1 MPLKENR
8 SSVTQRSKSALRL
21 ALSFFLLVPL
31 SQPAWAQIDLLGLRL
46 PSPAGSYLAGRE
58 AFSDMR
64 TADAASFYLDAAQQK
79 WENPE
84 LVDAAF
90 QALVA
95 DGRVDDAASL
105 AQHLLDLDDQHAMA
119 RLVLGTVALKER
131 RYDAAAKM
139 LEDAGSDSFIAIT
152 STIVRAW
159 ALIGKDRY
167 DEAQKAIEPFQQ
179 SGLGDFLAFHRALMA
194 DVAGKRDEAIALAK
208 QAYEAD
214 PNVAR
219 LVEAYVRM
227 LGNAS
232 RFDEAQKVIDAFD
245 DQGFEHPLVDA
256 LRPAIANK
264 TRPGKL
270 APNSQT
276 GAAEMFQSIGAA
288 LVQDGS
294 NEAAIEF
301 LRLGLYLDPRNN
313 ALQMSVAELLDKA
326 GQHELANEIYKSIPA
341 DAPMYEQALVR
352 MAENVDAMG
361 DRKEAIRRLSNIVA
375 TSPHN
380 LDALSSLGDLLRYDE
395 QYLKAA
401 DAYTKALDV
410 VGGQHP
416 GDWRFYYVRG
426 ISYERAGQWPKAE
439 KDFLKALDLNPQQPQ
454 VLNYLGYTWV
464 DQGTHLQ
471 EALKMIKE
479 AVSSNPSDGY
489 VVDSLGW
496 AYYKLGRIDEAVK
509 TLEQAVQLRPDSAEV
524 NDHLGDAYWR
534 AGRKLEARFQWNIAA
549 EMDRENT
556 GIRERVQEK
565 LKNGL
570 TTATN

>member
-21 ALSFFLLVPL
+21 ALSVFLLVPL

-232 RFDEAQKVIDAFD
+232 QFDEAQKVIDAFD

-301 LRLGLYLDPRNN
+301 LRLGLYLDPKNN